1 MPLLGPADPLPHVP
15 RRVLVAGNAGSGK
28 STLCLRIA
36 ERHDLPRIELD
47 SLYWGPQ
54 WTPRPEFRAD
64 VAAFADDARWVTEF
78 QYREVRPVLLARAD
92 TVVWL
97 DHPFAMVMGRL
108 FSRTIRRRAG
118 GVELWNGNQEPS
130 LWSAFTDSEHILRW
144 GWKSYRRSRT
154 RVLTLVDRIVVV
166 RLRGQGQVER
176 WLAGPLASV
185 GEERAG

>member
-15 RRVLVAGNAGSGK
+15 RRILVAGNTGSGK

-36 ERHDLPRIELD
+36 QQRGLRRVELD

-54 WTPRPEFRAD
+54 WTPRPEFPAE
-64 VAAFADDARWVTEF
+64 VAAFADTGHWVTEF
-78 QYREVRPVLLARAD
+78 QYREVRGELLARAD
-92 TVVWL
+92 TLVWL
-97 DHPFAMVMGRL
+97 DHPFAMVMARL
-108 FSRTIRRRAG
+108 VRRTIRRRARR
-118 GVELWNGNQEPS
+118 VELWNGNQEPS

-144 GWKSYRRSRT
+144 GPKTYRRNRA
-154 RVLTLVDRIVVV
+154 RVLALVDQVVVV

-185 GEERAG
+185 GRERAR

>member
-1 MPLLGPADPLPHVP
+1 MPLLGAADPLPHVP

-36 ERHDLPRIELD
+36 ERRDLRRVELD
-47 SLYWGPQ
+47 SLHWGPQ
-54 WTPRPEFRAD
+54 WTPRPEFAAE
-64 VAAFADDARWVTEF
+64 VAAFVQDDTWITEF
-78 QYREVRPVLLARAD
+78 QYRAVRPVLLARAD
-92 TVVWL
+92 TLVWL

-108 FSRTIRRRAG
+108 AGRTIRRRAA

-144 GWKSYRRSRT
+144 GWKSYRRNRA
-154 RVLTLVDRIVVV
+154 RVLALVDEVVVV

-185 GEERAG
+185 GEERAR

>member
-28 STLCLRIA
+28 STLCRRIA
-36 ERHDLPRIELD
+36 ECRDLRRIELD

-54 WTPRPEFRAD
+54 WTPRPEFARE
-64 VAAFADDARWVTEF
+64 VAAFAQEDTWVTEF
-78 QYREVRPVLLARAD
+78 QYREVRPALLARAD
-92 TVVWL
+92 TLVWL
-97 DHPFAMVMGRL
+97 DHPFTTVMGRL
-108 FSRTIRRRAG
+108 VGRTVRRRAG
-118 GVELWNGNQEPS
+118 RVELWNGNQEPS

-144 GWKSYRRSRT
+144 GWKTYRRNRA
-154 RVLTLVDRIVVV
+154 RVLALVDEVVVV

-185 GEERAG
+185 GEERAR

>member
-15 RRVLVAGNAGSGK
+15 RRILVAGNAGSGK

-36 ERHDLPRIELD
+36 ETRDLRRVELD

-54 WTPRPEFRAD
+54 WTPRPEFAAE
-64 VAAFADDARWVTEF
+64 VASFADGDAWVTEF
-78 QYREVRPVLLARAD
+78 QYQQARPVLLARAD

-97 DHPFAMVMGRL
+97 DHPFATVMARL
-108 FSRTIRRRAG
+108 VGRTIRRRAG
-118 GVELWNGNQEPS
+118 RVELWNGNQESS
-130 LWSAFTDSEHILRW
+130 LWSVFTDSEHILRW
-144 GWKSYRRSRT
+144 GWKTYRRNRA
-154 RVLTLVDRIVVV
+154 RVLALVDEIVVV

-185 GEERAG
+185 GQERAR

>member
-36 ERHDLPRIELD
+36 SQCDLRRVELD

-54 WTPRPEFRAD
+54 WTPRPEFRD
-64 VAAFADDARWVTEF
+64 EVAEFADQEHWVTEF
-78 QYREVRPVLLARAD
+78 QYNEVRKALLTRAD

-97 DHPFAMVMGRL
+97 DHPFATVMVRL
-108 FSRTIRRRAG
+108 VSRTIRRRAG
-118 GVELWNGNQEPS
+118 GVELWNGNREPS

-144 GWKSYRRSRT
+144 GWKTYRRSRT
-154 RVLTLVDRIVVV
+154 RVLALVDEIVVV

-185 GEERAG
+185 GEERAR